1 MRNWLCSTALVVA
14 ASLLTVRAA
23 AFPYVVKK
31 GDTLASIA
39 ERFYGKIQR
48 EQLLVVAN
56 GLDADGGTPIVPG
69 MRLEVPAVG
78 HHRVHRGETWNGLA
92 TELLGAPHRAG
103 KLAIANDTHAWLTPE
118 EGAEIRVPYH
128 LRVVVRGS
136 DSTLTIA
143 YRFLGNVAKAW
154 ELDHYNGLGGRTL
167 QRGEV
172 VLVPL
177 TDLILTEEGR
187 AAASAGDRAQCS
199 EAAGEE
205 RAVQQRVQAE
215 LPALLADVRGGRY
228 VDAVRRGNGFL
239 TAGALSHPTLAA
251 VHRQLLEAYVAL
263 DATGLAVAACADWR
277 AHDPAARL
285 DPMRLSPKIIAACT
299 RGAAQGAP

>member
-1 MRNWLCSTALVVA
+1 MRTRLCSTALVFA

-39 ERFYGKIQR
+39 ERFYGKIQH

-78 HHRVHRGETWNGLA
+78 HHRVRRGETWSGLA
-92 TELLGAPHRAG
+92 TELLGAPHRG
-103 KLAIANDTHAWLTPE
+103 DRLAMTNGAHAWLAPE
-118 EGAEIRVPYH
+118 EGARIVVPYH
-128 LRVVVRGS
+128 LRVVVRGN

-143 YRFLGNVAKAW
+143 YRFLGNVTKAW
-154 ELDHYNGLGGRTL
+154 ELDHYNGLGGRAL

-177 TDLILTEEGR
+177 TDLVLTDEGR
-187 AAASAGDRAQCS
+187 AAASVGDDARCS

-263 DATGLAVAACADWR
+263 DATGLAAAACADWR
-277 AHDPAARL
+277 AHDSAARL
-285 DPMRLSPKIIAACT
+285 DPVRLSPKILAACA
-299 RGAAQGAP
+299 RGAAPGAP